1 MAHVWF
7 ARRRGGQWVVP
18 GGKPVF
24 DKPLSALIFPL
35 DLGTHRR
42 LVNETLVWETE
53 LPAEPTG
60 ELSKV
65 VVEATAEDLSEH
77 DFSGYEVGLYD
88 SPYSPSEIAR
98 RLAAS

>member
-18 GGKPVF
+18 GGEPVF
-24 DKPLSALIFPL
+24 EKPLSALIFPL
-35 DLGTHRR
+35 DLATHRR
-42 LVNETLVWETE
+42 LVNETLVPDSEV
-53 LPAEPTG
+53 PAEPAR

-65 VVEATAEDLSEH
+65 VVETTAEDLSEH

-88 SPYSPSEIAR
+88 SPYTPSEVAR